1 MDLSRIDKNRI
12 TVAVV
17 ATLAVVTVG
26 FMASGR
32 AADTAKSEEIVATTT
47 TLDLGLANDSTA
59 DAPANL
65 DGPIS
70 ADPNGQGQIAY
81 PADNDGQMARG
92 TASFKR
98 FPVSAKTGCVTNLAP
113 LGAEITVLN
122 LNNGHKTKCFNVNII
137 LNSSATFD
145 ITLDASVFE
154 AIAELVDAP
163 IPVELTW

>member
-1 MDLSRIDKNRI
+1 MNLSTIDRNRI
-12 TVAVV
+12 TVAIV
-17 ATLAVVTVG
+17 ATVAILFIG

-32 AADTAKSEEIVATTT
+32 TADSADTQEIVATTT
-47 TLDLGLANDSTA
+47 TLDLGLATDNTA

-65 DGPIS
+65 DGPVS

-81 PADNDGQMARG
+81 PANNDGQMARG

-98 FPVSAKTGCVTNLAP
+98 FPDSAKTGCVTSLAP
-113 LGAEITVLN
+113 LGAEITVRN
-122 LNNGHKTKCFNVNII
+122 LNNGQRIKCFNVNIV
-137 LNSSATFD
+137 LNTSASFD
-145 ITLDASVFE
+145 ITLNASVFE